1 MPKVLPSQIVSA
13 IDGMFGA
20 SRSEIDGGAITY
32 VHRAEVYAL
41 LGLLDQI
48 PGELVDLPTTD
59 YLKYSRCR
67 AVLATSL
74 ALWNVG
80 DTRPARD
87 VGGKDA
93 VERIR
98 RLMKQCHD
106 ELPPPEPE
114 LPFISDTD
122 VRLGIEDRI
131 RAAWTDFDAREW
143 MGATVFAG
151 AALEALLLWALKQM
165 TLASTPKRPLDQLH
179 LADLISLATSN
190 GVIDAATEQQA
201 GLAKDAR
208 NLVHPG
214 RALRSG
220 DSCNKATALAALAAV
235 YRLIDQ
241 LRKLVVSP

>member
-1 MPKVLPSQIVSA
+1 MPIVLPSQLVSA

-20 SRSEIDGGAITY
+20 SRNEVDGHAITY
-32 VHRAEVYAL
+32 AYRVEVHAL
-41 LGLLDQI
+41 LNLLDEV
-48 PGELVDLPTTD
+48 PSELIDLSSAD
-59 YLKYSRCR
+59 YLEFSRCR

-74 ALWNVG
+74 ALWNAG

-87 VGGKDA
+87 AGGKDA

-106 ELPPPEPE
+106 ESPPSEPE
-114 LPFISDTD
+114 LPFIADTD
-122 VRLGIEDRI
+122 VCLGIEDRI
-131 RAAWTDFDAREW
+131 RAAWTDFNAREW

-151 AALEALLLWALKQM
+151 AALEALLLWALKQISL
-165 TLASTPKRPLDQLH
+165 TEAPKRSLDQLH
-179 LADLISLATSN
+179 LADLISLAASN
-190 GVIDAATEQQA
+190 GVIDGATKQQA

-220 DSCNKATALAALAAV
+220 EACNKATALAALAAV
-235 YRLIDQ
+235 YRLIEQ
-241 LRKLVVSP
+241 LRRSAP